1 MLIVGGLV
9 LGLVL
14 GRWWALL
21 ASVGLGLWVGLTEEI
36 EVSGSYLG
44 LVYAAI
50 SGLGIM
56 LGIVLRR
63 LVFARGDRA
72 SR

>member
-50 SGLGIM
+50 SGLGIV

-72 SR
+72 NS